1 MKRYFLILLFCLI
14 VSLCSLSQV
23 ENLRFSGGEFKILQ
37 ITDTHWV
44 EGESY
49 KSANDSTYN
58 LIHEMI
64 HIEHPNLIVLTGD
77 IVVGIPALPG
87 WEKLSGLFSE
97 EKTPFAVAFG
107 NHDGE
112 TDVGKTEILEY
123 LRTNPY
129 NLTYDARKGTLPGV
143 GNCTLPVL
151 SSDGTTEKWILYLFD
166 SHNITDDRSFGYYD
180 WIKHDQIDWYR
191 NSSDYFTTYNKRKLP
206 SLAFFHIPLPEY
218 ETARWVCREFGERQ
232 EGVCAP
238 GLNTGL
244 FSSFIEKRDVI
255 GVFAGHDHNNDY
267 MIDLD
272 GNIAL
277 AYGRKTGYPSAYNET
292 LDRGVRIINLY
303 EDEAGFDTYIRDL
316 NGTYFHYKF
325 EQKNKGSNTPRFN
338 GTFIQEFL
346 VAGWNDER
354 WDQEMA
360 MLNEAGITYL
370 IYAPALLTNEK
381 GRATAYYPSPLVKKN
396 AQKDRIERCLRS
408 AQKYGIKVF
417 IGINFNERWWKTD
430 YDSEWLFNQM
440 EAGNKVADELVALY
454 KEKYNRSMYG
464 WYWVWEVDN
473 LNCMTSECQDA
484 LAKALNINL
493 DHLTE
498 ITPDMPFMMSPFMN
512 YRVGGNAQEYAG
524 MWENVFAQTRFRI
537 GDIFAPQDCIG
548 AGGLTLDNLREW
560 FSKLKQAVN
569 SKPGLKFWGNVETFD
584 QRFWTSA
591 PIARVQKQLEI
602 VNGYVGNIICFAYSH
617 YNSPFVVNKEYHDLY
632 LQYCKTGELPNVA
645 LPEKVINAS
654 VSMSPIGIEI
664 KWTPQGFAATDGYN
678 IYKDGILIDKLQVR
692 KGKFQTNFSDKEGSV
707 NNVYEISAY
716 NVMGEESEK
725 TKAELKLKSQ

>member
-14 VSLCSLSQV
+14 VSLFSLSQV
-23 ENLRFSGGEFKILQ
+23 GNLRFSGGEFKILQ
-37 ITDTHWV
+37 ITDTHWI
-44 EGESY
+44 EGERY

-58 LIHEMI
+58 LIREMI
-64 HIEHPNLIVLTGD
+64 HIEHPDLVVLTGD
-77 IVVGIPALPG
+77 IVVGIPALSG

-112 TDVGKTEILEY
+112 TDVSKTEILEY

-166 SHNITDDRSFGYYD
+166 SHNITDDCSFGYYD

-191 NSSDYFTTYNKRKLP
+191 NSSDYFTAHNKRKLP

-303 EDEAGFDTYIRDL
+303 EDEAGFDTYTRDL

-454 KEKYNRSMYG
+454 KEKYNRTMYG

-512 YRVGGNAQEYAG
+512 YRVGGNAQEYAV
-524 MWENVFAQTRFRI
+524 MWENVFAQTHFRI

-591 PIARVQKQLEI
+591 PMARVQKQLEI

-632 LQYCKTGELPNVA
+632 LQYCKTGELPKIP
-645 LPEKVINAS
+645 LPKKVINAS
-654 VSMSPIGIEI
+654 ITKSPTGTEI
-664 KWTPQGFAATDGYN
+664 KWAPQGFAATDGYN
-678 IYKDGILIDKLQVR
+678 IYKDGILIYKLQLR
-692 KGKFQTNFSDKEGSV
+692 NGKFQTNFSDKDGSV

-725 TKAELKLKSQ
+725 TKAELK